1 MEGQDLIAIGFVRT
15 SYGVKGDI
23 KVSSY
28 SGETAHFLPLKEVF
42 LKKGN
47 VQKRFAVER
56 VQPEKCK
63 HRGKFP
69 IFGRCLRDL

>member
-28 SGETAHFLPLKEVF
+28 SGETAHFLQLKEVF
-42 LKKGN
+42 LKKGS
-47 VQKRFAVER
+47 VQKRFGVEKADFDTGINCGKR
-56 VQPEKCK
+56 VN
-63 HRGKFP
+63 
-69 IFGRCLRDL
+69 